1 MKFSQIFFVS
11 FESLKTNK
19 LRTFLTI
26 LGVVVGIFSI
36 VVIMTI
42 ITMLQTSI
50 EEGVSQLNKNT
61 FQIQKW
67 PAIHTGGHSSWAKYR
82 NRKDITLDDFNSFE
96 KMMPQAKYVGA
107 DISSGRKVI
116 KFRNNETNPNIQ
128 IIGVTPG
135 AFKTYRVNV
144 SEGRDIRQLDIDY
157 TNHICLLGNDVVE
170 KLFIGIDPV
179 GQTIKADGFPLK
191 VVGVL
196 EKQPQLFGQS
206 MDSYIIIPITTYQSF
221 YGKKNRSV
229 SITVMT
235 YSKEDYENT
244 MEAAIGHMRKI
255 RKVDAGKENDF
266 EVFSNESIMSQI
278 NDITG
283 GVRIGAIVVSI
294 IALIAAGVGIMNI
307 MLVSV
312 TERTREIGIRKAVGA
327 QKSAILIQFLMEAV
341 VLSLIGG
348 FIGIFLG
355 VMIGNF
361 AGSFLNAVTVIPYDW
376 VIIGLSM
383 CVIVGVTFGTYP
395 AYKAA
400 NLDPIEALR
409 YE

>member
-1 MKFSQIFFVS
+1 
-11 FESLKTNK
+11 
-19 LRTFLTI
+19 
-26 LGVVVGIFSI
+26 
-36 VVIMTI
+36 
-42 ITMLQTSI
+42 
-50 EEGVSQLNKNT
+50 
-61 FQIQKW
+61 
-67 PAIHTGGHSSWAKYR
+67 
-82 NRKDITLDDFNSFE
+82 
-96 KMMPQAKYVGA
+96 
-107 DISSGRKVI
+107 
-116 KFRNNETNPNIQ
+116 
-128 IIGVTPG
+128 
-135 AFKTYRVNV
+135 
-144 SEGRDIRQLDIDY
+144 
-157 TNHICLLGNDVVE
+157 LGNDVVE

-348 FIGIFLG
+348 LIGIFLG